1 MILFFLVAWPSSSHS
16 FWEHSNLFFLS
27 LDKGARRMKHWS
39 KSSFD
44 KRSHSV
50 WKRFAKSLQ
59 HHHQATKCAEIECF
73 TGGWKSCCS
82 SEPKF
87 IEMARSKCNF
97 SSHYGLEGLGI
108 FSWDDSP
115 LSFSRKGSIKDA
127 KLSRP
132 QETHTIT
139 TPSSKLRSK
148 MLYYYYATHK
158 ANSLKLSSSR
168 SWRKKRSHHQLYA
181 NSNRLC
187 VKTLWNFWVRPSSTA
202 KVELLYRK
210 VSWAGTPYQWKLQH
224 QMAFTI
230 PI

>member
-1 MILFFLVAWPSSSHS
+1 MRQILIFQGS
-16 FWEHSNLFFLS
+16 
-27 LDKGARRMKHWS
+27 RRFCKVS
-39 KSSFD
+39 DNCKKSVGLKMCWNWVFY
-44 KRSHSV
+44 
-50 WKRFAKSLQ
+50 
-59 HHHQATKCAEIECF
+59 
-73 TGGWKSCCS
+73 GGWKSCSS
-82 SEPKF
+82 SEPASSKF

-97 SSHYGLEGLGI
+97 SSHYGLEGSQIAAHGI

-168 SWRKKRSHHQLYA
+168 SWRKKRSQHQLYA

-187 VKTLWNFWVRPSSTA
+187 VKTLWNFWVRHSSTTA

-224 QMAFTI
+224 QMVLF
-230 PI
+230 PYRLPPG